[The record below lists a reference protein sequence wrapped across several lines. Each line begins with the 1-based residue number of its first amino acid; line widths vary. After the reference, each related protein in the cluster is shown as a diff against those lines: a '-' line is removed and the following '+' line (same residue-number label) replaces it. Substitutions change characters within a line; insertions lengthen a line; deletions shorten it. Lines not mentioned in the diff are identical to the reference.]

1 MRLARLFI
9 LSLLTLL
16 VTVGAAVAANNNFTA
31 HGTGDQEVQTPAV
44 DTEAQ
49 SQAIFKLSDD
59 GAALHY
65 KLIVSN
71 LDRIRFAH
79 IHLAPAG
86 QNGPVVAFLFD
97 KPVDEIPTTGTVHG
111 ILAEGTITAADLRG
125 PLAGKPLSDL
135 VAALESGNAYTNIH
149 TDAYPAGEVRGQ
161 IK

>member
-31 HGTGDQEVQTPAV
+31 HGTGDQEVRTPAV
-44 DTEAQ
+44 DTKAQ

-59 GAALHY
+59 GATLHY

-71 LDRIRFAH
+71 LDGIRVAH
-79 IHLAPAG
+79 IHFGAAG
-86 QNGPVVAFLFD
+86 TNGPIVAFLL
-97 KPVDEIPTTGTVHG
+97 PLQSPSTGTVHG
-111 ILAEGTITAADLRG
+111 VLAEGAITAVDLRG
-125 PLAGKPLSDL
+125 PLAGKPLSEL